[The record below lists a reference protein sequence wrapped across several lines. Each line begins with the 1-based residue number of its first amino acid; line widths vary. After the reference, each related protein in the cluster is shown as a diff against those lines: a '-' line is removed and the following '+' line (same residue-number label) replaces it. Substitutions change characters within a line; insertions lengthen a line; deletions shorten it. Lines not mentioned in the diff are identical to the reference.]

1 MLALDMYLKFI
12 LVLFFVLTLIACE
25 RPEPNYVLKTEVG
38 EAAYVHFDDMA
49 EQPKYIK
56 MRKTPAERRK
66 AIQLR
71 REERERSKGVYRK
84 KNRWDF

>member
-1 MLALDMYLKFI
+1 MHQRFVFIVLLAI
-12 LVLFFVLTLIACE
+12 IFVGCE
-25 RPEPNYVLKTEVG
+25 RPKPNYVLKTEVG
-38 EAAYVHFDDMA
+38 EASYVHFDDMK

-66 AIQLR
+66 AIQQR
-71 REERERSKGVYRK
+71 REERERSKGVYRR